1 MRRMLECRQKNLL
14 GVLQPEHPFDRKVQ
28 HEAHSTSVFGAD
40 HFDVC
45 SIDHD
50 VCGSDGT
57 LNLMP

>member
-1 MRRMLECRQKNLL
+1 MLKHVKKNPLHNLKLL
-14 GVLQPEHPFDRKVQ
+14 ALIPRKGM